1 MKKRLLF
8 NFIFLFTFFI
18 IGFFIFSPIYTSN
31 SIYISYGLFPYNI
44 CEKQPTLW
52 NSIKI
57 IFIFSNFITLNIISN
72 SLYSRF
78 FKNKSCKNFS
88 NKLNSNSNNCFNNI
102 LNSNLTKNFTKNII
116 NKNNL
121 QLLVGFNY
129 ENTGIFIPEKGLY
142 QNILITGTIG
152 SGKTSSAMY
161 PFTKQLIYYKNND
174 YLEKLGMLI
183 LDVKGN
189 YHIQVKEFC
198 DKFNRTDDLIVIEL
212 GGKYK
217 YNPLNK
223 PNLKPSILA
232 NRLKTILLL
241 FSENNS
247 ESYWLDKAEQILEHS
262 IKLCRL
268 YNDGYVNFSEIHKL
282 ITDQNY
288 YNKKIQV
295 LKNKFLKNEFSDQ
308 NCYNLLTSITF
319 FENEFLKLD
328 TRTLSILKSEIT
340 RITNCFISD
349 YDVLHTFNPTRE
361 EENFYGLSDILE
373 KGKIVVLNMNISE
386 YKNLSKIIA
395 AYLKLDFQ
403 TEVLSNLATSK
414 YSRTV
419 AFISDEYHEYVT
431 QTDADFFAQSRE
443 AKCINLVATQSYTSL
458 LKTINNESSV
468 KVILQNLINKI
479 WLRTDDSFT
488 IEEAQKQIG
497 KEDKEKFSKTISE
510 NAKETVYNYFT
521 NSLNSKN
528 SSITESINSV
538 IQHDFIFDS
547 NYFTQNL
554 ETFNCLAFLSDG
566 NSILPPQKLH
576 LIPYFKDYNFY
587 DEVESN
593 FNLYEKLLCN
603 NYMNNN
609 SDSNTSI
616 CDDAICNDSI
626 YNDLIYDNID
636 KSIYNDF
643 IYDTTIY
650 NSSTQNYSKYNNDIC
665 SN

>member
-8 NFIFLFTFFI
+8 NFIFLLIFFL
-18 IGFFIFSPIYTSN
+18 IGFFIFYPIYTSD

-44 CEKQPTLW
+44 CEKQPILW
-52 NSIKI
+52 AWIKI
-57 IFIFSNFITLNIISN
+57 IFVISNFITLNIISN
-72 SLYSRF
+72 SLYSRI
-78 FKNKSCKNFS
+78 FKTKPLKNSNNNFS
-88 NKLNSNSNNCFNNI
+88 NCFNNYANTNI
-102 LNSNLTKNFTKNII
+102 HNNFSNNAKYNLNNKLINKFSNINNSLLTLFYDKKNNNLEKNII

-121 QLLVGFNY
+121 QLLIGLNS
-129 ENTGIFIPEKGLY
+129 ENNSVFIPEKGLY
-142 QNILITGTIG
+142 QNILVTGTIG

-161 PFTKQLIYYKNND
+161 PFTKQLIYYKNNN
-174 YLEKLGMLI
+174 YSEKIGMLI

-189 YHIQVKEFC
+189 YHAQVEQFC
-198 DKFNRTDDLIVIEL
+198 NKFNRTEDLIVIEL

-223 PNLKPSILA
+223 PNLKASILA

-268 YNDGYVNFSEIHKL
+268 YNEGYVNFSEIHKL

-288 YNKKIQV
+288 YSEKVQI
-295 LKNKFLKNEFSDQ
+295 LKNKFLKNEFSEH

-328 TRTLSILKSEIT
+328 TRTMSILKSEIT

-349 YDVLHTFNPTRE
+349 YDVLHTFNPTKE

-414 YSRTV
+414 YSRTI

-443 AKCINLVATQSYTSL
+443 AKCINIVATQSYTSL

-566 NSILPPQKLH
+566 SCILPPQKLH

-587 DEVESN
+587 VEEENEPYYNN
-593 FNLYEKLLCN
+593 F
-603 NYMNNN
+603 
-609 SDSNTSI
+609 
-616 CDDAICNDSI
+616 
-626 YNDLIYDNID
+626 IYDNID
-636 KSIYNDF
+636 TSV
-643 IYDTTIY
+643 Y
-650 NSSTQNYSKYNNDIC
+650 NSLIDKNNIYGRYSSKKLK
-665 SN
+665 

>member
-8 NFIFLFTFFI
+8 NFIFLLIFFL
-18 IGFFIFSPIYTSN
+18 IGFFIFYPIYTSD

-44 CEKQPTLW
+44 CEKQPILW
-52 NSIKI
+52 AWIKI
-57 IFIFSNFITLNIISN
+57 IFVISNFITLNIISN
-72 SLYSRF
+72 SLYSRI
-78 FKNKSCKNFS
+78 FKTKPLK
-88 NKLNSNSNNCFNNI
+88 NSNNNFNNCFNNCANTNI
-102 LNSNLTKNFTKNII
+102 HNNFSNNAKYNLNDKLINKFSNINNSLLTLFYDKKNNNLEKNII

-121 QLLVGFNY
+121 QLLIGLNS
-129 ENTGIFIPEKGLY
+129 ENNSVFIPEKGLY
-142 QNILITGTIG
+142 QNILVTGTIG

-161 PFTKQLIYYKNND
+161 PFTKQLIYYKNNN
-174 YLEKLGMLI
+174 YSEKIGMLI

-189 YHIQVKEFC
+189 YHAQVEQFC
-198 DKFNRTDDLIVIEL
+198 NKFNRTEDLIVIEL

-223 PNLKPSILA
+223 PNLKASILA

-268 YNDGYVNFSEIHKL
+268 YNEGYVNFSEIHKL

-288 YNKKIQV
+288 YSEKVQI
-295 LKNKFLKNEFSDQ
+295 LKNKFLKNEFSEH
-308 NCYNLLTSITF
+308 NCYNLSTSITF

-328 TRTLSILKSEIT
+328 TRTMSILKSEIT

-349 YDVLHTFNPTRE
+349 YDVLHTFNPTKE

-414 YSRTV
+414 YSRTI

-443 AKCINLVATQSYTSL
+443 AKCINIVATQSYTSL

-566 NSILPPQKLH
+566 SCILPPQKLH

-587 DEVESN
+587 VEEENEPYYNN
-593 FNLYEKLLCN
+593 F
-603 NYMNNN
+603 
-609 SDSNTSI
+609 
-616 CDDAICNDSI
+616 
-626 YNDLIYDNID
+626 IYDNID
-636 KSIYNDF
+636 TSV
-643 IYDTTIY
+643 Y
-650 NSSTQNYSKYNNDIC
+650 NSLIDKNNIYGRYSSKKLK
-665 SN
+665 

>member
-8 NFIFLFTFFI
+8 NFIFLLIFFL
-18 IGFFIFSPIYTSN
+18 IGFFIFYPIYTSD

-44 CEKQPTLW
+44 CEKQPLLW
-52 NSIKI
+52 AWIKI
-57 IFIFSNFITLNIISN
+57 IFVISNFITLNIISN
-72 SLYSRF
+72 SLYSRI
-78 FKNKSCKNFS
+78 FKTKPLSNNNF
-88 NKLNSNSNNCFNNI
+88 NNCFNNCANTNI
-102 LNSNLTKNFTKNII
+102 HNNFTNNAKYNLNDKLINKFSNINNSLLTLFYDKKNNNLEKNII

-121 QLLVGFNY
+121 QLLIGLNS
-129 ENTGIFIPEKGLY
+129 ENNSVFISEKGLY
-142 QNILITGTIG
+142 QNILVTGTIG

-161 PFTKQLIYYKNND
+161 PFTKQLIYYKNNN
-174 YLEKLGMLI
+174 YSEKIGMLI

-189 YHIQVKEFC
+189 YHAQVEQFC
-198 DKFNRTDDLIVIEL
+198 NKFNRTEDLIVIEL

-223 PNLKPSILA
+223 PNLKTSILA

-268 YNDGYVNFSEIHKL
+268 YNEGYVNFSEIHKL

-288 YNKKIQV
+288 YSEKVQI
-295 LKNKFLKNEFSDQ
+295 LKNKFLKNEFSEQ

-328 TRTLSILKSEIT
+328 TRTMSILKSEIT

-349 YDVLHTFNPTRE
+349 YDVLHTFNPTKE

-414 YSRTV
+414 YSRTI

-443 AKCINLVATQSYTSL
+443 AKCINIVATQSYTSL

-566 NSILPPQKLH
+566 SCILPPQKLH

-587 DEVESN
+587 VEEENEPYYNN
-593 FNLYEKLLCN
+593 F
-603 NYMNNN
+603 
-609 SDSNTSI
+609 
-616 CDDAICNDSI
+616 
-626 YNDLIYDNID
+626 IYDNID
-636 KSIYNDF
+636 TSV
-643 IYDTTIY
+643 Y
-650 NSSTQNYSKYNNDIC
+650 NSLIDKNNIYGRYSSKKLK
-665 SN
+665 

>member
-8 NFIFLFTFFI
+8 NFIFLLIFFL
-18 IGFFIFSPIYTSN
+18 IGFFIFYPIYTSD

-44 CEKQPTLW
+44 CEKQPILW
-52 NSIKI
+52 AWIKI
-57 IFIFSNFITLNIISN
+57 IFVISNFITLNIISN
-72 SLYSRF
+72 SLYSRI
-78 FKNKSCKNFS
+78 FKTKPLK
-88 NKLNSNSNNCFNNI
+88 NSNNNFNNCFNNCANTNI
-102 LNSNLTKNFTKNII
+102 HNNFSNNAKYNLNNKLINKFSNINNSLLTLFYDKKNNNLEKNII

-121 QLLVGFNY
+121 QLLIGLNS
-129 ENTGIFIPEKGLY
+129 ENNSVFIPEKGLY
-142 QNILITGTIG
+142 QNILVTGTIG

-161 PFTKQLIYYKNND
+161 PFTKQLIYYKNNN
-174 YLEKLGMLI
+174 YSEKIGMLI

-189 YHIQVKEFC
+189 YHAQVEQFC
-198 DKFNRTDDLIVIEL
+198 NKFNRTEDLIVIEL

-223 PNLKPSILA
+223 PNLKASILA

-268 YNDGYVNFSEIHKL
+268 YNEGYVNFSEIHKL

-288 YNKKIQV
+288 YSEKVQI
-295 LKNKFLKNEFSDQ
+295 LKNKFLKNEFSEH
-308 NCYNLLTSITF
+308 NCYNLSTSITF

-328 TRTLSILKSEIT
+328 TRTMSILKSEIT

-349 YDVLHTFNPTRE
+349 YDVLHTFNPTKE

-414 YSRTV
+414 YSRTI

-443 AKCINLVATQSYTSL
+443 AKCINIVATQSYTSL

-566 NSILPPQKLH
+566 SCILPPQKLH

-587 DEVESN
+587 VEEENEPYYNN
-593 FNLYEKLLCN
+593 F
-603 NYMNNN
+603 
-609 SDSNTSI
+609 
-616 CDDAICNDSI
+616 
-626 YNDLIYDNID
+626 IYDNID
-636 KSIYNDF
+636 TSV
-643 IYDTTIY
+643 Y
-650 NSSTQNYSKYNNDIC
+650 NSLIDKNNIYGRYSSKKLK
-665 SN
+665 

>member
-8 NFIFLFTFFI
+8 NFIFLLIFFL
-18 IGFFIFSPIYTSN
+18 IGFFIFYPIYTSD

-44 CEKQPTLW
+44 CEKQPLLW
-52 NSIKI
+52 AWIKI
-57 IFIFSNFITLNIISN
+57 IFVISNFITLNIISN
-72 SLYSRF
+72 SLYSRI
-78 FKNKSCKNFS
+78 FKTKPLK
-88 NKLNSNSNNCFNNI
+88 NSNNNFNNCFNNCANTNI
-102 LNSNLTKNFTKNII
+102 HNNFSNNAKYNLNDKLINKFSNINNSLLTLFYDKKNNNLEKNII

-121 QLLVGFNY
+121 QLFIGLNS
-129 ENTGIFIPEKGLY
+129 ENNSVFIPEKGLY
-142 QNILITGTIG
+142 QNILVTGTIG

-161 PFTKQLIYYKNND
+161 PFTKQLIYYKNNN
-174 YLEKLGMLI
+174 YSEKIGMLI

-189 YHIQVKEFC
+189 YHAQVEQFC
-198 DKFNRTDDLIVIEL
+198 NKFNRTEDLIVIEL

-223 PNLKPSILA
+223 PNLKASILA

-268 YNDGYVNFSEIHKL
+268 YNEGYVNFSEIHKL

-288 YNKKIQV
+288 YSEKVQI
-295 LKNKFLKNEFSDQ
+295 LKNKFLKNEFSEH
-308 NCYNLLTSITF
+308 NCYNLSTSITF

-328 TRTLSILKSEIT
+328 TRTMSILKSEIT

-349 YDVLHTFNPTRE
+349 YDVLHTFNPTKE

-414 YSRTV
+414 YSRTI

-443 AKCINLVATQSYTSL
+443 AKCINIVATQSYTSL

-566 NSILPPQKLH
+566 SCILPPQKLH

-587 DEVESN
+587 VEEENEPYYNN
-593 FNLYEKLLCN
+593 F
-603 NYMNNN
+603 
-609 SDSNTSI
+609 
-616 CDDAICNDSI
+616 
-626 YNDLIYDNID
+626 IYDNID
-636 KSIYNDF
+636 TSV
-643 IYDTTIY
+643 Y
-650 NSSTQNYSKYNNDIC
+650 NSLIDKNNIYGRYSSKKLK
-665 SN
+665 

>member
-8 NFIFLFTFFI
+8 NFIFLLIFFL
-18 IGFFIFSPIYTSN
+18 IGFFIFYPIYTSD

-44 CEKQPTLW
+44 CEKQPLLW
-52 NSIKI
+52 AWIKI
-57 IFIFSNFITLNIISN
+57 IFVISNFITLNIISN
-72 SLYSRF
+72 SLYSRI
-78 FKNKSCKNFS
+78 FKTKPLSNNNF
-88 NKLNSNSNNCFNNI
+88 NNCFNNCANTNI
-102 LNSNLTKNFTKNII
+102 HNNFTNNAKYNLNDKLIYKFSNINNSLLTLFYDKKNNNLEKNII

-121 QLLVGFNY
+121 QLLIGLNS
-129 ENTGIFIPEKGLY
+129 ENNSVFIPEKGLY
-142 QNILITGTIG
+142 QNILVTGTIG

-161 PFTKQLIYYKNND
+161 PFTKQLIYYKNNN
-174 YLEKLGMLI
+174 YSEKIGMLI

-189 YHIQVKEFC
+189 YHAQVEQFC
-198 DKFNRTDDLIVIEL
+198 NKFNRTEDLIVIEL

-223 PNLKPSILA
+223 PNLKASILA

-268 YNDGYVNFSEIHKL
+268 YNEGYVNFSEIHKL

-288 YNKKIQV
+288 YSEKVQI
-295 LKNKFLKNEFSDQ
+295 LKNKFLKNEFSEQ

-328 TRTLSILKSEIT
+328 TRTMSILKSEIT

-349 YDVLHTFNPTRE
+349 YDVLHTFNPTKE

-414 YSRTV
+414 YSRTI

-443 AKCINLVATQSYTSL
+443 AKCINIVATQSYTSL

-566 NSILPPQKLH
+566 SCILPPQKLH

-587 DEVESN
+587 VEEENEPYYNN
-593 FNLYEKLLCN
+593 F
-603 NYMNNN
+603 
-609 SDSNTSI
+609 
-616 CDDAICNDSI
+616 
-626 YNDLIYDNID
+626 IYDNID
-636 KSIYNDF
+636 TSV
-643 IYDTTIY
+643 Y
-650 NSSTQNYSKYNNDIC
+650 NSLIDKNNIYGRYSSKKLK
-665 SN
+665 

>member
-8 NFIFLFTFFI
+8 NFIFLLIFFL
-18 IGFFIFSPIYTSN
+18 IGFFIFYPIYTSD

-44 CEKQPTLW
+44 CEKQPLLW
-52 NSIKI
+52 AWIKI
-57 IFIFSNFITLNIISN
+57 IFVISNFITLNIISN
-72 SLYSRF
+72 SLYSRI
-78 FKNKSCKNFS
+78 FKTKPLSNNNF
-88 NKLNSNSNNCFNNI
+88 NNCFNNCANTNI
-102 LNSNLTKNFTKNII
+102 HNNFTNNAKYNLNDKLINKFSNINNSLLTLFYDKKNNNLEKNII

-121 QLLVGFNY
+121 QLLIGLNS
-129 ENTGIFIPEKGLY
+129 ENNSVFIPEKGLY
-142 QNILITGTIG
+142 QNILVTGTIG

-161 PFTKQLIYYKNND
+161 PFTKQLIYYKNNN
-174 YLEKLGMLI
+174 YSEKIGMLI

-189 YHIQVKEFC
+189 YHAQVEQFC
-198 DKFNRTDDLIVIEL
+198 NKFNRTEDLIVIEL

-223 PNLKPSILA
+223 PNLKASILA

-268 YNDGYVNFSEIHKL
+268 YNEGYVNFSEIHKL

-288 YNKKIQV
+288 YSEKVQI
-295 LKNKFLKNEFSDQ
+295 LKNKFLKNEFSEQ

-328 TRTLSILKSEIT
+328 TRTMSILKSEIT

-349 YDVLHTFNPTRE
+349 YDVLHTFNPTKE

-414 YSRTV
+414 YSRTI

-443 AKCINLVATQSYTSL
+443 AKCINIVATQSYTSL

-488 IEEAQKQIG
+488 IVEAQKQIG

-566 NSILPPQKLH
+566 SCILPPQKLH

-587 DEVESN
+587 VEEENEPYYNN
-593 FNLYEKLLCN
+593 F
-603 NYMNNN
+603 
-609 SDSNTSI
+609 
-616 CDDAICNDSI
+616 
-626 YNDLIYDNID
+626 IYDNID
-636 KSIYNDF
+636 TSV
-643 IYDTTIY
+643 Y
-650 NSSTQNYSKYNNDIC
+650 NSLIDKNNIYGRYSSKKLK
-665 SN
+665 

>member
-8 NFIFLFTFFI
+8 NFIFLLIFFL
-18 IGFFIFSPIYTSN
+18 IGFFIFYPIYTSD

-44 CEKQPTLW
+44 CEKQPILW
-52 NSIKI
+52 AWIKI
-57 IFIFSNFITLNIISN
+57 IFVISNFITLNIISN
-72 SLYSRF
+72 SLYSRI
-78 FKNKSCKNFS
+78 FKTKPLKNSNNNFS
-88 NKLNSNSNNCFNNI
+88 NCFNNCANTNI
-102 LNSNLTKNFTKNII
+102 HNNFSNNAKYNLNNKLINKFSNINNSLLTLFYDKKNNNLEKNII

-121 QLLVGFNY
+121 QLLIGLNS
-129 ENTGIFIPEKGLY
+129 ENNSVFIPEKGLY
-142 QNILITGTIG
+142 QNILVTGTIG

-161 PFTKQLIYYKNND
+161 PFTKQLIYYKNNN
-174 YLEKLGMLI
+174 YSEKIGMLI

-189 YHIQVKEFC
+189 YHAQVEQFC
-198 DKFNRTDDLIVIEL
+198 NKFNRTEDLIVIEL

-223 PNLKPSILA
+223 PNLKASILA

-268 YNDGYVNFSEIHKL
+268 YNEGYVNFSEIHKL

-288 YNKKIQV
+288 YSEKVQI
-295 LKNKFLKNEFSDQ
+295 LKNKFLKNEFSEQ

-328 TRTLSILKSEIT
+328 TRTMSILKSEIT

-349 YDVLHTFNPTRE
+349 YDVLHTFNPTKE

-414 YSRTV
+414 YSRTI

-443 AKCINLVATQSYTSL
+443 AKCINIVATQSYTSL

-566 NSILPPQKLH
+566 SCILPPQKLH

-587 DEVESN
+587 VEEENEPYYNN
-593 FNLYEKLLCN
+593 F
-603 NYMNNN
+603 
-609 SDSNTSI
+609 
-616 CDDAICNDSI
+616 
-626 YNDLIYDNID
+626 IYDNID
-636 KSIYNDF
+636 TSV
-643 IYDTTIY
+643 Y
-650 NSSTQNYSKYNNDIC
+650 NSLIDKNNIYGRYYSKNLK
-665 SN
+665 

>member
-8 NFIFLFTFFI
+8 NFIFLLIFFL
-18 IGFFIFSPIYTSN
+18 IGFFIFYPIYTSD

-44 CEKQPTLW
+44 CEKQPLLW
-52 NSIKI
+52 AWIKI
-57 IFIFSNFITLNIISN
+57 IFVISNFITLNIISN
-72 SLYSRF
+72 SLYSRI
-78 FKNKSCKNFS
+78 FKTKPLSNNNF
-88 NKLNSNSNNCFNNI
+88 NNCFNNCANTNI
-102 LNSNLTKNFTKNII
+102 HNNFTNNAKYNLNDKLINKFSNINNSLLTLFYDKKSNNLEKNII

-121 QLLVGFNY
+121 QLLIGLNS
-129 ENTGIFIPEKGLY
+129 ENNSVFIPEKGLY
-142 QNILITGTIG
+142 QNILVTGTIG

-161 PFTKQLIYYKNND
+161 PFTKQLIYYKNNN
-174 YLEKLGMLI
+174 YSEKIGMLI

-189 YHIQVKEFC
+189 YHAQVEQFC
-198 DKFNRTDDLIVIEL
+198 NKFNRTEDLIVIEL

-223 PNLKPSILA
+223 PNLKASILA

-268 YNDGYVNFSEIHKL
+268 YNEGYVNFSEIHKL

-288 YNKKIQV
+288 YSEKVQI
-295 LKNKFLKNEFSDQ
+295 LKNKFLKNEFSEQ

-328 TRTLSILKSEIT
+328 TRTMSILKSEIT

-349 YDVLHTFNPTRE
+349 YDVLHTFNPTKE

-414 YSRTV
+414 YSRTI

-443 AKCINLVATQSYTSL
+443 AKCINIVATQSYTSL

-566 NSILPPQKLH
+566 SCILPPQKLH

-587 DEVESN
+587 VEEENEPYYNN
-593 FNLYEKLLCN
+593 F
-603 NYMNNN
+603 
-609 SDSNTSI
+609 
-616 CDDAICNDSI
+616 
-626 YNDLIYDNID
+626 IYDNID
-636 KSIYNDF
+636 TSV
-643 IYDTTIY
+643 Y
-650 NSSTQNYSKYNNDIC
+650 NSLIDKNNIYGRYYSKNLK
-665 SN
+665 

>member
-1 MKKRLLF
+1 MKKKLIFNTTLLL
-8 NFIFLFTFFI
+8 IFFA
-18 IGFFIFSPIYTSN
+18 IGYIIFSPIYKLN
-31 SIYISYGLFPYNI
+31 SVYISYGLTPYDI
-44 CEKQPTLW
+44 CQKQPQLW
-52 NSIKI
+52 SFIKI
-57 IFIFSNFITLNIISN
+57 AFIVSNFTTIIIISN
-72 SLYSRF
+72 IIYP
-78 FKNKSCKNFS
+78 KIFS
-88 NKLNSNSNNCFNNI
+88 IFATQSKTIPPQKINNH
-102 LNSNLTKNFTKNII
+102 T
-116 NKNNL
+116 L
-121 QLLVGFNY
+121 QLLIGTNA
-129 ENTGIFIPEKGLY
+129 ENNNIFIPEKGLY

-161 PFTKQLIYYKNND
+161 PFTKQLIYYKNNIPND
-174 YLEKLGMLI
+174 KIGMLI

-189 YHIQVKEFC
+189 YQVQVKEFC
-198 DKFNRTDDLIVIEL
+198 EKFNRTNDLIIIEL

-247 ESYWLDKAEQILEHS
+247 ESYWLDKAEQIIEHS

-268 YNDGYVNFSEIHKL
+268 YNKNYVNFSELHNL
-282 ITDQNY
+282 ITDKDY
-288 YNKKIQV
+288 YYKKIEF
-295 LKNKFLKNEFSDQ
+295 LKSKFLKNEFSEEE
-308 NCYNLLTSITF
+308 CYNLLTSITF

-328 TRTLSILKSEIT
+328 NRTMCILKSEIT

-349 YDVLHTFNPTRE
+349 YQVLHTFNPTQE
-361 EENFYGLSDILE
+361 EENFYGLSEILQN
-373 KGKIVVLNMNISE
+373 GKIVVLNMNISE

-403 TEVLSNLATSK
+403 TEVLSNLATNK

-443 AKCINLVATQSYTSL
+443 AKCINIVATQSYTSL

-497 KEDKEKFSKTISE
+497 KEDKEKLSTTISE

-547 NYFTQNL
+547 NFFTQNL
-554 ETFNCLAFLSDG
+554 ETFNCLAFLSTG
-566 NSILPPQKLH
+566 NSIIPPQKLQ
-576 LIPYFKDYNFY
+576 LIPYFKDTNFY
-587 DEVESN
+587 DN
-593 FNLYEKLLCN
+593 NLLL
-603 NYMNNN
+603 
-609 SDSNTSI
+609 
-616 CDDAICNDSI
+616 
-626 YNDLIYDNID
+626 
-636 KSIYNDF
+636 
-643 IYDTTIY
+643 
-650 NSSTQNYSKYNNDIC
+650 
-665 SN
+665 

>member
-1 MKKRLLF
+1 MKKKLIFNTTLLL
-8 NFIFLFTFFI
+8 IFFA
-18 IGFFIFSPIYTSN
+18 IGYIIFSPIYKLN
-31 SIYISYGLFPYNI
+31 SVYISYGLTPYDI
-44 CEKQPTLW
+44 CQKQPQLW
-52 NSIKI
+52 SFIKI
-57 IFIFSNFITLNIISN
+57 AFIVSNFTTIIIISN
-72 SLYSRF
+72 IIYP
-78 FKNKSCKNFS
+78 KIFS
-88 NKLNSNSNNCFNNI
+88 IFATQSKTIPPQKINNH
-102 LNSNLTKNFTKNII
+102 T
-116 NKNNL
+116 L
-121 QLLVGFNY
+121 QLLIGTNA
-129 ENTGIFIPEKGLY
+129 ENNNIFIPEKGLY

-161 PFTKQLIYYKNND
+161 PFTKQLIYYKNNIPND
-174 YLEKLGMLI
+174 KIGMLI

-189 YHIQVKEFC
+189 YQVQVKEFC
-198 DKFNRTDDLIVIEL
+198 EKFNRTNDLIIIEL

-247 ESYWLDKAEQILEHS
+247 ESYWLDKTEQIIEHS

-268 YNDGYVNFSEIHKL
+268 YNKNYVNFSELHNL
-282 ITDQNY
+282 ITDKDY
-288 YNKKIQV
+288 YYKKIEF
-295 LKNKFLKNEFSDQ
+295 LKSKFLKNEFSEEE
-308 NCYNLLTSITF
+308 CYNLLTSITF

-328 TRTLSILKSEIT
+328 NRTMCILKSEIT

-349 YDVLHTFNPTRE
+349 YQVLHTFNPTQE
-361 EENFYGLSDILE
+361 EENFYGLSEILQN
-373 KGKIVVLNMNISE
+373 GKIVVLNMNISE

-403 TEVLSNLATSK
+403 TEVLSNLATNK

-443 AKCINLVATQSYTSL
+443 AKCINIVATQSYTSL

-497 KEDKEKFSKTISE
+497 KEDKEKLSTTISE

-547 NYFTQNL
+547 NFFTQNL
-554 ETFNCLAFLSDG
+554 ETFNCLAFLSTG
-566 NSILPPQKLH
+566 NSIIPPQKLQ
-576 LIPYFKDYNFY
+576 LIPYFKDTNFY
-587 DEVESN
+587 DN
-593 FNLYEKLLCN
+593 NLLL
-603 NYMNNN
+603 
-609 SDSNTSI
+609 
-616 CDDAICNDSI
+616 
-626 YNDLIYDNID
+626 
-636 KSIYNDF
+636 
-643 IYDTTIY
+643 
-650 NSSTQNYSKYNNDIC
+650 
-665 SN
+665 

>member
-8 NFIFLFTFFI
+8 NFIFLLIFFL
-18 IGFFIFSPIYTSN
+18 IGFFIFYPIYTSD

-44 CEKQPTLW
+44 CEKQPLLW
-52 NSIKI
+52 AWIKI
-57 IFIFSNFITLNIISN
+57 IFVISNFITLNIISN
-72 SLYSRF
+72 SLYSRI
-78 FKNKSCKNFS
+78 FKTKPLSNNNF
-88 NKLNSNSNNCFNNI
+88 NNCFNNCANTNI
-102 LNSNLTKNFTKNII
+102 HNNFSNNAKYNLNDKLINKFSNINNSLLTLFYDKKNNNLEKNII

-121 QLLVGFNY
+121 QLLIGLNS
-129 ENTGIFIPEKGLY
+129 ENNSVFIPEKGLY
-142 QNILITGTIG
+142 QNILVTGTIG

-161 PFTKQLIYYKNND
+161 PFTKQLIYYKNNN
-174 YLEKLGMLI
+174 YSEKIGMLI

-189 YHIQVKEFC
+189 YHAQVEQFC
-198 DKFNRTDDLIVIEL
+198 NKFNRTEDLIVIEL

-223 PNLKPSILA
+223 PNLKASILA

-268 YNDGYVNFSEIHKL
+268 YNEGYVNFSEIHKL

-288 YNKKIQV
+288 YSEKVQI
-295 LKNKFLKNEFSDQ
+295 LKNKFLKNEFSEQ

-328 TRTLSILKSEIT
+328 TRTMSILKSEIT

-349 YDVLHTFNPTRE
+349 YDVLHTFNPTKE

-414 YSRTV
+414 YSRTI

-443 AKCINLVATQSYTSL
+443 AKCINIVATQSYTSL

-566 NSILPPQKLH
+566 SCILPPQKLH

-587 DEVESN
+587 VEEENEPYYNN
-593 FNLYEKLLCN
+593 F
-603 NYMNNN
+603 
-609 SDSNTSI
+609 
-616 CDDAICNDSI
+616 
-626 YNDLIYDNID
+626 IYDNID
-636 KSIYNDF
+636 TSV
-643 IYDTTIY
+643 Y
-650 NSSTQNYSKYNNDIC
+650 NSLIDKNNIYGRYYSKNLK
-665 SN
+665 

>member
-8 NFIFLFTFFI
+8 NFIFLLIFFL
-18 IGFFIFSPIYTSN
+18 IGFFIFYPIYTSD

-44 CEKQPTLW
+44 CEKQPLLW
-52 NSIKI
+52 AWIKI
-57 IFIFSNFITLNIISN
+57 IFVISNFITLNIISN
-72 SLYSRF
+72 SLYSRI
-78 FKNKSCKNFS
+78 FKTKPLSNNNF
-88 NKLNSNSNNCFNNI
+88 NNCFNNCANTNI
-102 LNSNLTKNFTKNII
+102 HNNFSNNAKYNLNDKLINKFSNINNSLLTLFYDKKNNNLEKNII

-121 QLLVGFNY
+121 QLLIGLNS
-129 ENTGIFIPEKGLY
+129 ENNSVFIPEKGLY
-142 QNILITGTIG
+142 QNILVTGTIG

-161 PFTKQLIYYKNND
+161 PFTKQLIYYKNNN
-174 YLEKLGMLI
+174 YSEKIGMLI

-189 YHIQVKEFC
+189 YHAQVEQFC
-198 DKFNRTDDLIVIEL
+198 NKFNRTEDLIVIEL

-223 PNLKPSILA
+223 PNLKASILA

-268 YNDGYVNFSEIHKL
+268 YNEGYVNFSEIHKL

-288 YNKKIQV
+288 YSEKVQI
-295 LKNKFLKNEFSDQ
+295 LKNKFLKNEFSEQ

-328 TRTLSILKSEIT
+328 TRTMSILKSEIT

-349 YDVLHTFNPTRE
+349 YDVLHTFNPTKE

-414 YSRTV
+414 YSRTI

-443 AKCINLVATQSYTSL
+443 AKCINIVATQSYTSL

-566 NSILPPQKLH
+566 SCILPPQKLH

-587 DEVESN
+587 VEEENEPYYNN
-593 FNLYEKLLCN
+593 F
-603 NYMNNN
+603 
-609 SDSNTSI
+609 
-616 CDDAICNDSI
+616 
-626 YNDLIYDNID
+626 IYDNID
-636 KSIYNDF
+636 TSV
-643 IYDTTIY
+643 Y
-650 NSSTQNYSKYNNDIC
+650 NSLIDKNNIYGRYSSKNLK
-665 SN
+665 

>member
-8 NFIFLFTFFI
+8 NFIFLLIFFL
-18 IGFFIFSPIYTSN
+18 IGFFIFYPIYTSD

-44 CEKQPTLW
+44 CEKQPLLW
-52 NSIKI
+52 AWIKI
-57 IFIFSNFITLNIISN
+57 IFVISNFITLNIISN
-72 SLYSRF
+72 SLYSRI
-78 FKNKSCKNFS
+78 FKTKPLSNNNF
-88 NKLNSNSNNCFNNI
+88 NNCFNNCANTNI
-102 LNSNLTKNFTKNII
+102 HNNFTNNAKYNLNDKLINKFSNINNSLLTLFYDKKNNNLEKNII

-121 QLLVGFNY
+121 QLLIGLNS
-129 ENTGIFIPEKGLY
+129 ENNSVFIPEKGLY
-142 QNILITGTIG
+142 QNILVTGTIG

-161 PFTKQLIYYKNND
+161 PFTKQLIYYKNNN
-174 YLEKLGMLI
+174 YSEKIGMLI

-189 YHIQVKEFC
+189 YHAQVEQFC
-198 DKFNRTDDLIVIEL
+198 NKFNRTEDLIVIEL

-223 PNLKPSILA
+223 PNLKASILA

-268 YNDGYVNFSEIHKL
+268 YNEGYVNFSEIHKL

-288 YNKKIQV
+288 YSEKVQI
-295 LKNKFLKNEFSDQ
+295 LKNKFLKNEFSEQ

-328 TRTLSILKSEIT
+328 TRTMSILKSEIT

-349 YDVLHTFNPTRE
+349 YDVLHTFNPTKE

-414 YSRTV
+414 YSRTI

-443 AKCINLVATQSYTSL
+443 AKCINIVATQSYTSL

-566 NSILPPQKLH
+566 SCILPPQKLH

-587 DEVESN
+587 VEEENEPYYNN
-593 FNLYEKLLCN
+593 F
-603 NYMNNN
+603 
-609 SDSNTSI
+609 
-616 CDDAICNDSI
+616 
-626 YNDLIYDNID
+626 IYDNID
-636 KSIYNDF
+636 TSV
-643 IYDTTIY
+643 Y
-650 NSSTQNYSKYNNDIC
+650 NSLIDKNNIYGRYSSKNLK
-665 SN
+665 

>member
-8 NFIFLFTFFI
+8 NFIFLLIFFL
-18 IGFFIFSPIYTSN
+18 IGFFIFYPIYTSD

-44 CEKQPTLW
+44 CEKQPILW
-52 NSIKI
+52 AWIKI
-57 IFIFSNFITLNIISN
+57 IFVISNFITLNIISN
-72 SLYSRF
+72 SLYSRI
-78 FKNKSCKNFS
+78 FKTKPLK
-88 NKLNSNSNNCFNNI
+88 NSNNNFNNCFNNCANTNI
-102 LNSNLTKNFTKNII
+102 HNNFSNNAKYNLNNKLINKFSNINNSLLTLFYDKKNNNLEKNII

-121 QLLVGFNY
+121 QLLIGLNS
-129 ENTGIFIPEKGLY
+129 ENNSVFIPEKGLY
-142 QNILITGTIG
+142 QNILVTGTIG

-161 PFTKQLIYYKNND
+161 PFTKQLIYYKNNN
-174 YLEKLGMLI
+174 YSEKIGMLI

-189 YHIQVKEFC
+189 YHAQVEQFC
-198 DKFNRTDDLIVIEL
+198 NKFNRTEDLIVIEL

-223 PNLKPSILA
+223 PNLKASILA

-268 YNDGYVNFSEIHKL
+268 YNEGYVNFSEIHKL

-288 YNKKIQV
+288 YSQKVQI
-295 LKNKFLKNEFSDQ
+295 LKNKFLKNEFSEQ

-328 TRTLSILKSEIT
+328 TRTMSILKSEIT

-349 YDVLHTFNPTRE
+349 YDVLHTFNPTKE

-414 YSRTV
+414 YSRTI

-443 AKCINLVATQSYTSL
+443 AKCINIVATQSYTSL

-566 NSILPPQKLH
+566 SCILPPQKLH

-587 DEVESN
+587 VEEESEPYYNN
-593 FNLYEKLLCN
+593 F
-603 NYMNNN
+603 
-609 SDSNTSI
+609 
-616 CDDAICNDSI
+616 
-626 YNDLIYDNID
+626 IYDNID
-636 KSIYNDF
+636 TSV
-643 IYDTTIY
+643 Y
-650 NSSTQNYSKYNNDIC
+650 NSLIDKNNIYG
-665 SN
+665 SYPPKNLK

>member
-8 NFIFLFTFFI
+8 NFIFLLIFFL
-18 IGFFIFSPIYTSN
+18 IGFFIFYPIYTSD

-44 CEKQPTLW
+44 CEKQPILW
-52 NSIKI
+52 AWIKI
-57 IFIFSNFITLNIISN
+57 IFVISNFITLNIISN
-72 SLYSRF
+72 SLYSRI
-78 FKNKSCKNFS
+78 FKTKPLKNSNNNFS
-88 NKLNSNSNNCFNNI
+88 NCFNNCANTNI
-102 LNSNLTKNFTKNII
+102 HNNFSNNAKYNLNNKLINKFSNINNSLLTLFYDKKNNNLEKNII

-121 QLLVGFNY
+121 QLLIGLNS
-129 ENTGIFIPEKGLY
+129 ENNSVFIPEKGLY
-142 QNILITGTIG
+142 QNILVTGTIG

-161 PFTKQLIYYKNND
+161 PFTKQLIYYKNNN
-174 YLEKLGMLI
+174 YSEKIGMLI

-189 YHIQVKEFC
+189 YHAQVEQFC
-198 DKFNRTDDLIVIEL
+198 NKFNRTEDLIVIEL

-223 PNLKPSILA
+223 PNLKASILA

-268 YNDGYVNFSEIHKL
+268 YNEGYVNFSEIHKL

-288 YNKKIQV
+288 YSEKVQI
-295 LKNKFLKNEFSDQ
+295 LKNKFLKNEFSEQ

-328 TRTLSILKSEIT
+328 TRTMSILKSEIT

-349 YDVLHTFNPTRE
+349 YDVLHTFNPTKE

-414 YSRTV
+414 YSRTI

-443 AKCINLVATQSYTSL
+443 AKCINIVATQSYTSL

-566 NSILPPQKLH
+566 SCILPPQKLH

-587 DEVESN
+587 VEEENEPYYNN
-593 FNLYEKLLCN
+593 F
-603 NYMNNN
+603 
-609 SDSNTSI
+609 
-616 CDDAICNDSI
+616 
-626 YNDLIYDNID
+626 IYDNID
-636 KSIYNDF
+636 TSV
-643 IYDTTIY
+643 Y
-650 NSSTQNYSKYNNDIC
+650 NSLIDKNNIYGRYSSKNLK
-665 SN
+665 

>member
-8 NFIFLFTFFI
+8 NFIFLLIFFL
-18 IGFFIFSPIYTSN
+18 IGFFIFYPIYTSD

-44 CEKQPTLW
+44 CEKQPLLW
-52 NSIKI
+52 AWIKI
-57 IFIFSNFITLNIISN
+57 IFVISNFITLNIISN
-72 SLYSRF
+72 SLYSRI
-78 FKNKSCKNFS
+78 FKTKPLSNNNF
-88 NKLNSNSNNCFNNI
+88 NNCFNNCANTNI
-102 LNSNLTKNFTKNII
+102 HNNFTNNAKYNLNDKLINKFSNINNSLLTLFYDKKNNNLEKNII

-121 QLLVGFNY
+121 QLLIGLNS
-129 ENTGIFIPEKGLY
+129 ENNSVFIPEKGLY
-142 QNILITGTIG
+142 QNILVTGTIG

-161 PFTKQLIYYKNND
+161 PFTKQLIYYKNNN
-174 YLEKLGMLI
+174 YSEKIGMLI

-189 YHIQVKEFC
+189 YHAQVEQFC
-198 DKFNRTDDLIVIEL
+198 NKFNRTEDLIVIEL

-223 PNLKPSILA
+223 PNLKASILA

-268 YNDGYVNFSEIHKL
+268 YNEGYVNFSEIHKL

-288 YNKKIQV
+288 YSEKVQI

-328 TRTLSILKSEIT
+328 TRTMSILKSEIT

-349 YDVLHTFNPTRE
+349 YDVLHTFNPTKE

-414 YSRTV
+414 YSRTI

-443 AKCINLVATQSYTSL
+443 AKCINIVATQSYTSL

-566 NSILPPQKLH
+566 SCILPPQKLH

-587 DEVESN
+587 VEEENEPYYNN
-593 FNLYEKLLCN
+593 F
-603 NYMNNN
+603 
-609 SDSNTSI
+609 
-616 CDDAICNDSI
+616 
-626 YNDLIYDNID
+626 IYDNID
-636 KSIYNDF
+636 TSV
-643 IYDTTIY
+643 Y
-650 NSSTQNYSKYNNDIC
+650 NSLIDKNNIYGRYSSKKLK
-665 SN
+665 